1 MKTRY
6 LTLGFASLMSAT
18 TLFSCVVVNSET
30 PNTSST
36 HYSYS
41 YSKSQARHTISQT
54 AYVVNQAY
62 EISSFYSYWTDSRI
76 SKAVYYNDYA
86 QSLYHRGKYRLA
98 INYSLLAREYALD
111 VMDGCDD
118 YWEYFYYTHFG
129 WSNRY
134 GYNPNFAYS
143 NGYRDGYYDG
153 YYAAY
158 CARHNHDYRKD
169 PYRNLNSQWYSN
181 ERYAQVTNSSMRNQ
195 SHGNSGNN
203 NGSMGRNSNTGFR
216 NINRS
221 DYYSTEENSMTET
234 LPSENEMET
243 GFKRD
248 NPNIV
253 LSGESV
259 KNDASVITRSRE
271 NIKNSTAT
279 MRNTQLQK
287 PVRITTTNN
296 NATSSDNDNHKQNNT
311 RNPISNKEPQNINN
325 FDIQRTNTN
334 QRNINTTIDK
344 ERIQDTKTESKT
356 TDLAPI
362 RRNNIQNST
371 PNQRTTTTT
380 STRTDSQKNTT
391 PTRKTNNNALNN
403 TNQRNTPIN
412 VERKT
417 TTNTRTTTTR
427 KSNTTPSTQKSTST
441 STKRTTNNSPTN
453 TRGRR

>member
-98 INYSLLAREYALD
+98 INYSLFAREYALD

-181 ERYAQVTNSSMRNQ
+181 ERYSQVTNSSMRNQ
-195 SHGNSGNN
+195 SHGNSGSNN
-203 NGSMGRNSNTGFR
+203 RNSNTGFR

-221 DYYSTEENSMTET
+221 DYYSTEENFMTET

-296 NATSSDNDNHKQNNT
+296 NATSSDNDNKQNN
-311 RNPISNKEPQNINN
+311 ISQHH
-325 FDIQRTNTN
+325 FQQRTSTN

-344 ERIQDTKTESKT
+344 DNIQDAKTESKNT
-356 TDLAPI
+356 TPT

-380 STRTDSQKNTT
+380 PTKTDSQNTTT

-403 TNQRNTPIN
+403 TNQRNTPT
-412 VERKT
+412 K
-417 TTNTRTTTTR
+417 TNTRNTTIR
-427 KSNTTPSTQKSTST
+427 KSNTTSSTQKSTSST
-441 STKRTTNNSPTN
+441 TKRTTNNSTN